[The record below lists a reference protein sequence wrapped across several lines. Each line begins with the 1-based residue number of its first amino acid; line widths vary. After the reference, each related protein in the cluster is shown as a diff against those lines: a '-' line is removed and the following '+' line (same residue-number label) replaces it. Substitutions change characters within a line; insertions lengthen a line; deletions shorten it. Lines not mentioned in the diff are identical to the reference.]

1 MIIMVI
7 VVIIMAV
14 FISNS
19 GGSEAK
25 VELSGDQDEALIQ
38 QSSGVHLLEV
48 NGADLG
54 SIGCKG
60 SWSWAEYICV
70 LLVFIFILKCSHIA
84 HYFFLTKSLVKRKVT
99 RNVSVQM
106 ENLTKEPLVKDV
118 VIVPGIV

>member
-38 QSSGVHLLEV
+38 QSLGVHLLEV

-70 LLVFIFILKCSHIA
+70 LLVFILILKCSHIA
-84 HYFFLTKSLVKRKVT
+84 HYCFLTKSLVKKKVT
-99 RNVSVQM
+99 LNVSLQM